1 MFISFWK
8 GVAWNYHRTSIP
20 SSTMFIHFWKVYQ
33 KNTAIIRDT
42 HQINWNCFFLHLN
55 CQLRWKD
62 IICYIFPARLCKR
75 LDDAPENHWSQR
87 QVMHVM
93 QHSCGYELTTCTRE
107 CHLQLRISGT
117 TTGWKDELG
126 VWCWCWTHW
135 CRCSFWCCWFWHF
148 RPKWRYTSN

>member
-1 MFISFWK
+1 MFLYVYIVLK
-8 GVAWNYHRTSIP
+8 GRSLKLSQNFDSKFHDVHTLVEGLPEKHRHHSGHSP
-20 SSTMFIHFWKVYQ
+20 DQ
-33 KNTAIIRDT
+33 LELL
-42 HQINWNCFFLHLN
+42 FLHLN

-93 QHSCGYELTTCTRE
+93 QHSCGYELTTCTRG

-126 VWCWCWTHW
+126 V
-135 CRCSFWCCWFWHF
+135 
-148 RPKWRYTSN
+148 